1 MKLKQQSSALVK
13 EDKGVMIGFSKGFN
27 YEVTIRSDV
36 KMSTAQLTEEEM
48 LKLAFWIKKKTQ
60 KNDLHHLIFD
70 VDHLFEFI
78 GVCTEKSK
86 EVGRL
91 QSIVEHN
98 AERMETLR
106 DVIKEQN
113 EFIGA
118 LAIKMTSV
126 CEMVSNGA
134 KLDLGVFENFARI
147 AAKSEYLHKKHS
159 SELD

>member
-13 EDKGVMIGFSKGFN
+13 EDKGVMIGFSKNEN

-48 LKLAFWIKKKTQ
+48 LKLAFWINKKTQ
-60 KNDLHHLIFD
+60 KHDIHHLIFD

-78 GVCTEKSK
+78 GVCSEKSK
-86 EVGRL
+86 EVQRL
-91 QSIVEHN
+91 QSILEHN

-113 EFIGA
+113 EFIGN
-118 LAIKMTSV
+118 LAIKMFSI
-126 CEMVSNGA
+126 CKLVSNGA
-134 KLDLGVFENFARI
+134 KLDLGVFENIARI
-147 AAKSEYLHKKHS
+147 GVKSEYLHKKHS
-159 SELD
+159 QELD